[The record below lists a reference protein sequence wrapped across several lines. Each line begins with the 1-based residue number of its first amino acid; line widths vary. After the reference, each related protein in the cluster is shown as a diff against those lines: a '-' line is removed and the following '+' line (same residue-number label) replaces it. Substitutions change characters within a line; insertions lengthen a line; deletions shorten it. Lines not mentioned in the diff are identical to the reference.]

1 MKSIDSLPGIATMG
15 HPLIPP
21 GPHAADRTPRELVG
35 IMADRFGRPSG
46 ESWRGRVDGP
56 SSTRWRPGRY
66 GWSAECRA
74 RTERQLLECFVTAND
89 PDAFRVLI
97 ERHGPMVLA
106 VCRNVLRSARRRGRL
121 PGYVPGLGQGRAHN
135 QAQLDHRPV
144 APSSG
149 PPPGKGRTPPG
160 LNRGASRHRAPRR
173 RGRPTSTIG
182 PGDDRI
188 GFRRWDARSR
198 VVPPSYPTDDID
210 GSFFNQEVS
219 HESSQFRV
227 EVRSWRPRPQEDAR
241 AEAAQVPARVGGDG
255 RA

>member
-74 RTERQLLECFVTAND
+74 RTERQVLECFVTAND

-106 VCRNVLRSARRRGRL
+106 VCRNVLRRSTTSRTPSGIRSWPWPGARTQSSTARPSARGSIKWPSAWHRRHGS
-121 PGYVPGLGQGRAHN
+121 
-135 QAQLDHRPV
+135 RPPNVGFASEIAPTPERSIPSTHPTCLSSRYSGKRSV
-144 APSSG
+144 AC
-149 PPPGKGRTPPG
+149 
-160 LNRGASRHRAPRR
+160 
-173 RGRPTSTIG
+173 
-182 PGDDRI
+182 
-188 GFRRWDARSR
+188 
-198 VVPPSYPTDDID
+198 
-210 GSFFNQEVS
+210 Q
-219 HESSQFRV
+219 
-227 EVRSWRPRPQEDAR
+227 
-241 AEAAQVPARVGGDG
+241 
-255 RA
+255 